1 MQTNIRIRR
10 AGGGGAGAAAVAGE
24 GARGQVHKMPVS
36 EAIYELGMRT
46 GRALLP
52 RTPFLPEKLRQG
64 IDGRRGLLGRI
75 DAWAHGERGDAPLVW
90 FHAPSVG
97 EGLQTVPVIEAL
109 RSLRPDL
116 TVFYTFFSPS
126 AQGLARRLP
135 VDYADYMPFD
145 VAADVSAVIDVVR
158 PQAIVFGKADV
169 WPNCARLAAERGV
182 RLALVSATLSPSSS
196 RRGWWARSFL
206 SGAYRR
212 LDAVGA
218 ISEDDAVLLSELG
231 VPAKRIQVTGDARFD
246 QVKARADG
254 IDRSAAPLAVLAA
267 HDGATLVAG
276 STWPEGEGHLIQA
289 LARLGEGHARLRSII
304 APHEPT
310 PVHLEDL
317 EARLAA
323 EGLSSVRL
331 SELERAAERP
341 AVVVIVDRV
350 GVLAEIYALA
360 DIAYVGGGFGLKR
373 GGLHSVL
380 EPAAL
385 GVPVL
390 YGPRHANAREAAQLI
405 ERGGA
410 REVAGA
416 GDLEQ
421 ALRDW
426 LANREARQA
435 AGAAAAAFIE
445 ENLGAGRRNAEL
457 VLGLLGVD

>member
-1 MQTNIRIRR
+1 MR
-10 AGGGGAGAAAVAGE
+10 GAGAAAVAGE

-52 RTPFLPEKLRQG
+52 RTPFLPEKLRRG

-116 TVFYTFFSPS
+116 TLFYTFFSPS
-126 AQGLARRLP
+126 AQGLARQLP

-145 VAADVSAVIDVVR
+145 AAADVSAVIDVVR
-158 PQAIVFGKADV
+158 PQAIVFGKTDV

-218 ISEDDAVLLSELG
+218 ISEDDAVRLSELG

-254 IDRSAAPLAVLAA
+254 IDRSAPPLAVLAV

-276 STWPEGEGHLIQA
+276 STWPEGEGHLVQA
-289 LARLGEGHARLRSII
+289 LARLGQGHARLRSII

-310 PVHLEDL
+310 PVRLADL

-331 SELERAAERP
+331 SELEPTAGHP

-360 DIAYVGGGFGLKR
+360 DIAYVGGGFGPR
-373 GGLHSVL
+373 GSGAGGGLHSVL